1 MAAETHPGRSDG
13 AGPTVDP
20 VVVSS
25 VTAWRGRFADGTPD
39 GLDAVVV
46 EFEGDGASIPP
57 VAIPVGALSHLARV
71 LFEAGRAETE
81 TVAPE
86 PVDPLPSVGGPA
98 WADLLAQP
106 RHGAD
111 DLDDLPASPGVYA
124 WLREGVPVYLGRAK
138 SKRGLRSRIGADRLE
153 TETEIDRT
161 GFRRAVAAHLG
172 LSVDQRLDPD
182 GLAAVNGWIAG
193 CEVVWQAHPSTSEA
207 MAAEARLRAEHDQS

>member
-13 AGPTVDP
+13 AEATVDP

-57 VAIPVGALSHLARV
+57 LAVPVDALSHLARV

-81 TVAPE
+81 TVAPQ
-86 PVDPLPSVGGPA
+86 PVDPLPWVGGPA
-98 WADLLAQP
+98 WAELLTQP

-111 DLDDLPASPGVYA
+111 DLDGLPASPGVYA

-153 TETEIDRT
+153 TETEVGRT

-172 LSVDQRLDPD
+172 LSVDQPLDPD
-182 GLAAVNGWIAG
+182 GLAAVNGWIAA
-193 CEVVWQAHPSTSEA
+193 CEVVWRAHPSTSEA

>member
-1 MAAETHPGRSDG
+1 MTAEAHLGRPDG
-13 AGPTVDP
+13 TEPTVDP
-20 VVVSS
+20 IVVSS

-46 EFEGDGASIPP
+46 EFQARGASVPP
-57 VAIPVGALSHLARV
+57 LAVPVGALSHLARV

-81 TVAPE
+81 AVAPE

-193 CEVVWQAHPSTSEA
+193 CEVVWQAHPTTSAA